1 MLDNAKSRSIAAHVL
16 DPVAKALLAMRL
28 SASAVTVLG
37 AIGSIAVA
45 VTCIAH
51 GRFLLAAI
59 LMLPLAGADAIDG
72 TMARIARTQGP
83 WGSFLD
89 STTDRFTDGAIFA
102 AISWWCMSQ
111 GDTGTAIAALVGL
124 IAGFATSYI
133 RAKAESLG
141 VECKVGIAERPE
153 RVGGVMLGVFLAGIG
168 LDVMLPVLVYVVGVL
183 SCITV
188 GQRMAVVRRALQHA

>member
-1 MLDNAKSRSIAAHVL
+1 
-16 DPVAKALLAMRL
+16 
-28 SASAVTVLG
+28 
-37 AIGSIAVA
+37 
-45 VTCIAH
+45 
-51 GRFLLAAI
+51 
-59 LMLPLAGADAIDG
+59 
-72 TMARIARTQGP
+72 
-83 WGSFLD
+83 
-89 STTDRFTDGAIFA
+89 
-102 AISWWCMSQ
+102 MSQ